1 MISGLLPIARYQFT
15 FVVTEPIQ
23 FPQYAG
29 STLRGAFGRALRKIA
44 CMTKQAEC
52 KGCPLYRT
60 CPYTNI
66 FETPAP
72 TEHELQKFSQVPN
85 GYMIEPPEW
94 GEKVYISGEKLQ
106 FSLVLFGRLIDQLPL
121 IAFAFK
127 RAFEYNV
134 GRGKA
139 HLLDISAFNENAEK
153 FEPILV
159 NVNIIEHNKAVVI
172 PENFANN
179 SVIEISTPL
188 RLQENGTPL
197 NENEISVERFFI
209 SLAKRISLLSE
220 FHFKPFDLDFES
232 LKNQIAQIEDKKYL
246 KWQDWTR
253 YSSRQDQK
261 MKLGGVIG
269 KWQFKNLSPELSKL
283 LYIGQWLHCGKNATF
298 GLGKYKITNL

>member
-1 MISGLLPIARYQFT
+1 MIFGSLPIARYQFT
-15 FVVTEPIQ
+15 FTVTEPIQ
-23 FPQYAG
+23 LPEYAG
-29 STLRGAFGRALRKIA
+29 STLRGAFGWALRKIA

-85 GYMIEPPEW
+85 GYMIEPPDW
-94 GEKVYISGEKLQ
+94 GERVYISGEKLQ

-159 NVNIIEHNKAVVI
+159 NGNIIEHHKSVKF
-172 PENFANN
+172 PECFTNN
-179 SVIEISTPL
+179 AEIEISTPL
-188 RLQENGTPL
+188 RLQENSKPL
-197 NENEISVERFFI
+197 NEKEINVERFFI
-209 SLAKRISLLSE
+209 SLAKRIALLSE

-261 MKLGGVIG
+261 MTLGGVVG
-269 KWQFKNLSPELSKL
+269 KWQFKNLSLEISKL

-298 GLGKYKITNL
+298 GLGKYRITNL

>member
-1 MISGLLPIARYQFT
+1 MIFGSLPIARYQFT
-15 FVVTEPIQ
+15 FTVTEPIQ
-23 FPQYAG
+23 LPEYAG
-29 STLRGAFGRALRKIA
+29 STLRGAFGWALRKIA

-85 GYMIEPPEW
+85 GYMIEPPDW
-94 GEKVYISGEKLQ
+94 GEKVYFSGEKLQ

-159 NVNIIEHNKAVVI
+159 NGNIIEHHKSVKF
-172 PENFANN
+172 PECFTNN
-179 SVIEISTPL
+179 AEIEISTPL
-188 RLQENGTPL
+188 RLQENSKPL
-197 NENEISVERFFI
+197 NEKEINVERFFI
-209 SLAKRISLLSE
+209 SLAKRIALLSE

-261 MKLGGVIG
+261 MKLGGVVG
-269 KWQFKNLSPELSKL
+269 KWQFKNLSLELSKL

-298 GLGKYKITNL
+298 GLGKYRITNL

>member
-1 MISGLLPIARYQFT
+1 MIFGSLPIARYQFT

-72 TEHELQKFSQVPN
+72 TEHELQKFSQIPN
-85 GYMIEPPEW
+85 GYMIEPSDW
-94 GEKVYISGEKLQ
+94 GERVYISGEKLQ

-139 HLLDISAFNENAEK
+139 HLLDISAFNESAEK

-159 NVNIIEHNKAVVI
+159 NGNIIEHHKAVKF
-172 PENFANN
+172 PESFSNN
-179 SVIEISTPL
+179 TVIEISTPL
-188 RLQENGTPL
+188 RLQKNGKPL
-197 NENEISVERFFI
+197 NEKEISVERFFI

-220 FHFKPFDLDFES
+220 FHFKPLHFD
-232 LKNQIAQIEDKKYL
+232 
-246 KWQDWTR
+246 
-253 YSSRQDQK
+253 
-261 MKLGGVIG
+261 
-269 KWQFKNLSPELSKL
+269 
-283 LYIGQWLHCGKNATF
+283 
-298 GLGKYKITNL
+298 

>member
-1 MISGLLPIARYQFT
+1 MLSSLPIVRYQFT
-15 FVVTEPIQ
+15 FTVTEPIQ
-23 FPQYAG
+23 LPEYAG

-44 CMTKQAEC
+44 CMTKQTEC

-85 GYMIEPPEW
+85 GYMIEPPDW

-139 HLLDISAFNENAEK
+139 HLLDISAFNESAGN
-153 FEPILV
+153 FESVLV
-159 NVNIIEHNKAVVI
+159 NGNIIEHHKAVKF
-172 PENFANN
+172 PESFSNN
-179 SVIEISTPL
+179 AVIEISTPL
-188 RLQENGTPL
+188 RLQENGKPL
-197 NENEISVERFFI
+197 NEKEISVERFFI

-220 FHFKPFDLDFES
+220 FHFKPLQFDFEL

-261 MKLGGVIG
+261 MKLGGVVG

>member
-1 MISGLLPIARYQFT
+1 MIFGSLPIARYQFT
-15 FVVTEPIQ
+15 FTVTEPIQ
-23 FPQYAG
+23 LPEYAG
-29 STLRGAFGRALRKIA
+29 STLRGAFGWALRKIA

-85 GYMIEPPEW
+85 GYMIEPPDW
-94 GEKVYISGEKLQ
+94 GERVYISGEKLQ

-159 NVNIIEHNKAVVI
+159 NGNIIEHHKSVKF
-172 PENFANN
+172 PECFTNN
-179 SVIEISTPL
+179 AEIEISTPL
-188 RLQENGTPL
+188 RLQENSKPL
-197 NENEISVERFFI
+197 NEKEINVERFFI
-209 SLAKRISLLSE
+209 SLAKRIALLSE

-232 LKNQIAQIEDKKYL
+232 LKNQIAQIEDKKSIARIIEI
-246 KWQDWTR
+246 T
-253 YSSRQDQK
+253 
-261 MKLGGVIG
+261 
-269 KWQFKNLSPELSKL
+269 
-283 LYIGQWLHCGKNATF
+283 LYWSVATLWKNATF
-298 GLGKYKITNL
+298 GLGKYRITNL